1 MTTRRKTGSS
11 RKKQAAPRKR
21 PTAQT
26 RRAAPRKRAAAR
38 AALKPA
44 VSKRAS
50 RTASRHEA
58 AVFPA
63 ECTIA
68 QADELKRMLA
78 RMLNRT
84 SLVTLDLSAVRR
96 LDTAGLQVIASFM
109 RTRHAAGHDTECRGA
124 TEPVLATANLL
135 GLGALISPVT
145 DDRLLAQA
153 GARA

>member
-1 MTTRRKTGSS
+1 MTTRRKAGSS

-26 RRAAPRKRAAAR
+26 RRAAPRKRAATR
-38 AALKPA
+38 AAQKPA
-44 VSKRAS
+44 SSKRAAH
-50 RTASRHEA
+50 TAARNDS

-84 SLVTLDLSAVRR
+84 ALVTLDLSAVRR
-96 LDTAGLQVIASFM
+96 LDTAGLQVIAAFI
-109 RTRHAAGHDTECRGA
+109 RTRHDAGHDTECRGA

-135 GLGALISPVT
+135 GLGALISPIT
-145 DDRLLAQA
+145 DDRLPAQA
-153 GARA
+153 GAPA